1 MFQPRRI
8 INLGAISGVSLR
20 RRATTALAILALM
33 GHGLAMVLA
42 GALAPAAPAQAATSE
57 FPASMPICTAH
68 GVVLMTV
75 DAAERSLAGGDGDDP
90 DSGAWQDCPICSAFA
105 QQSLGLP
112 SGVEIGSDARQA
124 PILLAPQAVIAG
136 TVVALPRSRAPPQP
150 L

>member
-8 INLGAISGVSLR
+8 INLGAISGSRFR
-20 RRATTALAILALM
+20 RRATAALAILALM

-42 GALAPAAPAQAATSE
+42 GALAPAGPAQAATSE
-57 FPASMPICTAH
+57 LPASMPICTAH
-68 GVVLMTV
+68 GIVLMAF
-75 DAAERSLAGGDGDDP
+75 DEAERSLAGGDEDGP

-105 QQSLGLP
+105 QQGLGLP
-112 SGVEIGSDARQA
+112 SGVEIGSGAAQA
-124 PILLAPQAVIAG
+124 LVLPAPQAVIAG